1 MNVRRCERS
10 KTNLPSP
17 LPTFGVRWP
26 GSALARRDQSRLPL
40 LELIPRCGDQSP
52 ADQSGARPS
61 KELTTCSRLSDTGS
75 ALDPLPV
82 IELAGQFV
90 LILQSR
96 YYDLRMSGIRGGP
109 KVLAANHSTTNSPDS
124 TPLLLDILES
134 SRVIAETASDA
145 IITIDE
151 TSTILFV
158 NRATSNI
165 FGYSADELIG
175 SDLTIL
181 MPEYLR
187 HLHRAGLGNYITT
200 GQKHIAWEA
209 VELPGLHKSG
219 KQLALEISFGEFQK
233 EGHRFFT
240 GIARDI
246 TRRKRDEQRI
256 KLQQSITAILAV
268 ASSLDEAAP
277 PLLSAIAKELNWQ
290 FAAFWSVQPQ
300 LNELHS
306 IAQWRDESSPGT
318 ADFAEVSSHNRFGND
333 QSFPARIWM
342 SKKPLWVADF
352 GADES
357 FPRAAVAA
365 RGNLRTAFGFPVIA
379 ADAVVGVIELF
390 SEKNEEPDS
399 AVLGTLVSIGSQVGQ
414 FIERVKAETE
424 RREVLTR
431 AQEARREAEALTEQL
446 AALQKVT
453 DAALGH
459 LGLKDLLA
467 ESLTR
472 IREVLH
478 VDTVAILLLER
489 EENELVAWAAQG
501 LEEEVE
507 LGVRIPVGRG
517 FAGNIVAK
525 GKPIIISE
533 VENADL
539 FNPLLREKGIKS
551 LLGVPMMIEG
561 APIGVLHVGA
571 FKHTDF
577 KDEQVRL
584 LQSAADRI
592 ALAVENARLYQVEQ
606 TARSEAEAANRAKD
620 EFLTI
625 LSHELRTP
633 LTPII
638 GWVHMME
645 NGILPQGDSE
655 RALEVISRN
664 AANLKRLISDLLDM
678 SAVLSGKMRIE
689 QNSVPLASVL
699 EESVETMR
707 SFAGDAGVELRLNLP
722 ADDRALIVTGDRGRL
737 SQSFCNVI
745 HNAIKF
751 SPAGGVVTVSLKA
764 TAADAVVTI
773 QDQGEGIPA
782 DFLPHVFERF
792 RQADGSR
799 TRTYGGL
806 GLGLSLVKSF
816 VTVHGGTI
824 EATSGGAGLGSAFI
838 ITLPREGMAGHASE
852 KTASGSKLNAGPAIR
867 ILLVDDEPDT
877 LEMLDASFRRRGYE
891 TIACGSAAAALEC
904 IGRQQFDIL
913 ISDIA
918 MPEVDGL
925 ELMRE
930 LRTRPGL
937 AAVPAIAL
945 TGYASRTD
953 AKAAIAAGF
962 DLHLS
967 KPIDPSDLMAAVHN
981 LIALRRRRKV

>member
-1 MNVRRCERS
+1 M
-10 KTNLPSP
+10 
-17 LPTFGVRWP
+17 
-26 GSALARRDQSRLPL
+26 
-40 LELIPRCGDQSP
+40 
-52 ADQSGARPS
+52 
-61 KELTTCSRLSDTGS
+61 
-75 ALDPLPV
+75 
-82 IELAGQFV
+82 
-90 LILQSR
+90 
-96 YYDLRMSGIRGGP
+96 
-109 KVLAANHSTTNSPDS
+109 
-124 TPLLLDILES
+124 LDIVES

-165 FGYSADELIG
+165 FGYTAAELIG
-175 SDLTIL
+175 SSLTML
-181 MPEYLR
+181 MPEYFR
-187 HLHRAGLGNYITT
+187 HLHFAGLSNYLAT
-200 GQKHIAWEA
+200 GQKHIPWEA
-209 VELPGLHKSG
+209 VELSGLHKNG
-219 KQLALEISFGEFQK
+219 RQIALELSFGEFKKDGQ
-233 EGHRFFT
+233 RFFT

-246 TRRKRDEQRI
+246 TRRKRDETRLKVQH
-256 KLQQSITAILAV
+256 SITDILAV
-268 ASSLDEAAP
+268 ASSLDAAAP
-277 PLLSAIAKELNWQ
+277 KLLSLIAQDLGWQ
-290 FAAFWSVQPQ
+290 FATFWLVQPQ

-306 IAQWRDESSPGT
+306 IANWRDESYHST
-318 ADFAEVSSHNRFGND
+318 AEFPEASSQYRLGGD
-333 QSFPARIWM
+333 QSFPARIWA

-365 RGNLRTAFGFPVIA
+365 RGNLMTAFGFPVVS
-379 ADAVVGVIELF
+379 ADTVLGVIELF
-390 SEKNEEPDS
+390 SEGKEEPDS
-399 AVLGTLVSIGSQVGQ
+399 AMLATLVSIGSQVGQ
-414 FIERVKAETE
+414 FIERVNAETE
-424 RREVLTR
+424 RRDVLTR

-459 LGLKDLLA
+459 LALKELLA
-467 ESLTR
+467 ESLKR

-525 GKPIIISE
+525 TKPIIISE

-606 TARSEAEAANRAKD
+606 TARAEAEAANRAKD

-645 NGILPQGDSE
+645 NGILPQGDSA

-689 QNSVPLASVL
+689 QNSVPLAAVL
-699 EESVETMR
+699 DESVETMR
-707 SFAGDAGVELRLNLP
+707 SFARDAGVELKLNVT
-722 ADDRALIVTGDRGRL
+722 ADGRGLIVTGDRGRL
-737 SQSFCNVI
+737 DQSFCNVI

-751 SPAGGVVTVSLKA
+751 SPARGVVTVSLE
-764 TAADAVVTI
+764 TTPSDALVTI
-773 QDQGEGIPA
+773 KDQGDGIPT

-824 EATSGGAGLGSAFI
+824 EATSEGVGHGSTFI
-838 ITLPREGMAGHASE
+838 ITLPREGMPGHASE
-852 KTASGSKLNAGPAIR
+852 KTAQSPKSWAGDPVC
-867 ILLVDDEPDT
+867 ILIVEDEPDT
-877 LEMLDASFRRRGYE
+877 LQMLDASFRTRGFG
-891 TIACGSAAAALEC
+891 TIACGSAAEALDCAA
-904 IGRQQFDIL
+904 RKQFDII

-925 ELMRE
+925 QLMRE
-930 LRTRPGL
+930 LRARPGFST
-937 AAVPAIAL
+937 VPAIAL
-945 TGYASRTD
+945 TGYASQTD
-953 AKAAIAAGF
+953 AKAAISAGF

-967 KPIDPSDLMAAVHN
+967 KPIDPSDLMAAVNN